1 MAGEKWETRDSV
13 TSRGRRSAQFGNLV
27 AAHLL
32 PTFTLVVGV
41 VAVGAGLLFYSAHQQ
56 NSVAQNAG
64 RHLAQTAISV
74 VTEEIE
80 AFVRDYAYWD
90 ATAENLIVDYNPD
103 WADENVGSWVIEGL
117 EMSGALVFG
126 AENRVINAADFHD
139 ADRFREAGQLQKS
152 LVALITHARDASRSG
167 DDMPPAATG
176 VFRDGYGTHLAAA
189 AVIRWEDGTDGPL
202 DGSEPGVLLFYRTI
216 DETMLANLEARF
228 LLNAPR
234 LVLNDPGGGMVPLR
248 SVDGRVLAG
257 LAWQS
262 ETPGTDMLKNLAF
275 PLLASVVVMSFLV
288 GIIVV
293 RAMHSARQ
301 VRIYQADLEAQ
312 TRKLS
317 AAWSEAENAN
327 RSKSRF
333 LAMMSHELRT
343 PLNAVIGFSDFMRQA
358 PQEVMTYDRV
368 RGYAEDIH
376 TSGTYLL
383 ALINDIL
390 DMSKIESNRYELYE
404 EEIDLDPILDQS
416 TALVRGMAKE
426 RGVRLSVPP
435 TGKRLRVDARAL
447 KQILLNLLSNAVKFS
462 DSGGIVRVDLTVQDG
477 MVRIAVTD
485 TGIGMAPAEI
495 DKALTPFGQAKDAHI
510 RNMDGTGLGLNI
522 AKSLAILHG
531 GDLEL
536 RSAPGKGTT
545 VTILLPECRLIGTPA
560 DAVSAA

>member
-1 MAGEKWETRDSV
+1 MAGEKRETRDSV
-13 TSRGRRSAQFGNLV
+13 TSRGRRSAQFGNMV

-32 PTFTLVVGV
+32 PTFTLVIGV
-41 VAVGAGLLFYSAHQQ
+41 IAVGAGLLFYSAHQQ

-74 VTEEIE
+74 VAEEIE

-90 ATAENLIVDYNPD
+90 ATAEHLIVDNNPD
-103 WADENVGSWVIEGL
+103 WADENVGTWAIEGL
-117 EMSGALVFG
+117 GMSGALVLG
-126 AENRVINAADFHD
+126 ADNRVINAADFHD
-139 ADRFREAGQLQKS
+139 ADRFRETGQLRKS
-152 LVALITHARDASRSG
+152 LVALIAHARDFSRTG
-167 DDMPPAATG
+167 DEMPPAATG
-176 VFRDGYGTHLAAA
+176 VFRDGYGIHLAAA
-189 AVIRWEDGTDGPL
+189 AVIQWEDGTDGPL

-216 DETMLANLEARF
+216 DETMLADLEARF
-228 LLNAPR
+228 LLSAPR

-262 ETPGTDMLKNLAF
+262 ETPGSDMLKNLAL
-275 PLLASVVVMSFLV
+275 PLLASVVIMSILV
-288 GIIVV
+288 GMIVV
-293 RAMHSARQ
+293 RVVHSARQ

-312 TRKLS
+312 TRKLR

-358 PQEVMTYDRV
+358 PQEVMDYDRV

-376 TSGTYLL
+376 TSGTFLL

-404 EEIDLDPILDQS
+404 EEIDLDPILEQS
-416 TALVRGMAKE
+416 AALVRGMAKE
-426 RGVRLSVPP
+426 RGIRLSVPP
-435 TGKRLRVDARAL
+435 SGQRLQVDARAL

-462 DSGGIVRVDLTVQDG
+462 NAGGIVRVDHTVQDG

-495 DKALTPFGQAKDAHI
+495 EKALTPFGQAKDAHI

-536 RSAPGKGTT
+536 SSSPGKGTT
-545 VTILLPECRLIGTPA
+545 VTILLPESRLISASAG
-560 DAVSAA
+560 AVSAA